1 MQRFSRVD
9 KEGGSAG
16 TGKGGGQLFTD
27 MAGFAHPGY
36 DQFAFAVENGFGG
49 LNKGLVKT
57 VWEAAGFL

>member
-1 MQRFSRVD
+1 VPVLAKVAASFLPIWPD
-9 KEGGSAG
+9 
-16 TGKGGGQLFTD
+16 
-27 MAGFAHPGY
+27 FAHPGY